1 VSESPIIRVGDWTV
15 RPSLNRLERDG
26 RFVKLEPRAMEVLV
40 YLASRAGE
48 VVSADELIDAVWA
61 GRVVGDGAIY
71 QSINQL
77 RHALTD
83 DTDDVRYIQTIRKR
97 GYRLVAPVTILEPKA
112 HAAVGVASRS
122 KLFLAIAAGLLLA
135 VAVGFFL
142 FDRYVAEPDRSIAVL
157 PFENL
162 SAAPDDAHFV
172 AGIHNELLTRLTK
185 LNALDVISRTSVME
199 YQDSPK
205 NLRQIGVELGVGAIL
220 EGSVQRAGDMVR
232 INVQLI
238 DAQTDQHLWAEVY
251 DREVTAANLF
261 AIQREMATSIAEAL
275 QTTLSPQ
282 ELARLDRVPTK
293 NTPAYEFYLSGNI
306 YRMRAEYSL
315 DDYVL
320 AVRQYQRALD
330 EDPDF
335 ALAWTGLARTHAIV
349 YFWGL
354 DKTESRRE
362 LAREAAE
369 RSLQLAPDLP
379 EAHLA
384 MGYYYYHGLSDYES
398 ALKKWDIAAQG
409 MSGESELYAA
419 RGFVYRRMGKRELA
433 AANFDRA
440 IELDPRN
447 VDPLITQEIIYEELR
462 DYARAE
468 QILDRII
475 EIAPDNNF
483 ASFRRPRVRIHRGD
497 IISLEVAREM
507 LTTGLVIQPRYMWL
521 VALNGRDYD
530 AALEILNDWE
540 AEMHDSLWEYRPK
553 ATYFGVTY
561 QLAGMP
567 ELALPHFQAARA
579 RIEQELEV
587 SSEDPRLLIA
597 LAEVLAW
604 LGEAESATD
613 LVHQAMML
621 SPASTDAEREPK
633 FRLGAIM
640 VFVAAGD
647 HDSALEELNI
657 YLSAPGEWSIEGLL
671 PDPRLDPI
679 RDDPRFQALVEKYRR
694 Q

>member
-1 VSESPIIRVGDWTV
+1 MSESPIIKVGEWTA
-15 RPSLNRLERDG
+15 RPTLNCLEHDG
-26 RFVKLEPRAMEVLV
+26 RSVKLEPRAMEVLV
-40 YLASRAGE
+40 HLASRAGE
-48 VVSADELIDAVWA
+48 VVSADELIDAVWD

-77 RHALTD
+77 RQALG
-83 DTDDVRYIQTIRKR
+83 DDVHYIQTIRKR
-97 GYRLVAPVTILEPKA
+97 GYRLIAPVTILEPEA
-112 HAAVGVASRS
+112 DTTVVGRS
-122 KLFLAIAAGLLLA
+122 KLVLAIAAGLLLA
-135 VAVGFFL
+135 VAVGFLL
-142 FDRYVAEPDRSIAVL
+142 FDRYAVEPDRSFAVL
-157 PFENL
+157 PFEIL
-162 SAAPDDAHFV
+162 SAAPEDAYFV
-172 AGIHNELLTRLTK
+172 AGIHNDLLSLLTK
-185 LNALDVISRTSVME
+185 LGALKVISRTSVME
-199 YQDSPK
+199 YEKSPK
-205 NLRQIGVELGVGAIL
+205 NLRQIGVELGVAAIL
-220 EGSVQRAGDMVR
+220 EGSVQRVGDVVH

-238 DAQTDQHLWAEVY
+238 DAETDHHLWAEIY
-251 DREVTAANLF
+251 DREVTAENLF
-261 AIQREMATSIAEAL
+261 AIQTHMATSIAEAL
-275 QTTLSPQ
+275 QAALSPD
-282 ELARLDRVPTK
+282 EVARLERVPTK
-293 NTPAYEFYLSGNI
+293 NTRAYEFYLSGNI

-315 DDYVL
+315 DDYAL
-320 AVRQYQRALD
+320 AIRQYQRALD
-330 EDPDF
+330 EDPEF

-369 RSLQLAPDLP
+369 RALQLATDSP

-384 MGYYYYHGLSDYES
+384 MGYYYYHGLNDYES
-398 ALKKWDIAAQG
+398 ALEEWEIAAQG
-409 MSGESELYAA
+409 MSGDSELYAA
-419 RGFVYRRMGKRELA
+419 RGFVYRRMGNRELA

-468 QILDRII
+468 QILERII

-497 IISLEVAREM
+497 IISLEAAREM
-507 LTTGLVIQPRYMWL
+507 VTTGLTIQPRYMWL
-521 VALNGRDYD
+521 VALNGREYD

-540 AEMHDSLWEYRPK
+540 AEVHDSLWEYRPK
-553 ATYFGVTY
+553 ATYLGVTY
-561 QLAGMP
+561 RLAGMP
-567 ELALPHFQAARA
+567 DLALPHFQAARA

-587 SSEDPRLLIA
+587 GSEDPRLLIA

-613 LVHQAMML
+613 LVHQAMAL
-621 SPASTDAEREPK
+621 PPASTDAEREPK

-640 VFVAAGD
+640 VFLAAGEY
-647 HDSALEELNI
+647 DSALEELDI

-679 RDDPRFQALVEKYRR
+679 RENPRFQVLLEKYRR
-694 Q
+694 R